1 MIDTHTHPYLEQFED
16 GGAEAVERALA
27 AGVTHMVLPNVDES
41 SVRPILD
48 LHSRYPEQ
56 TSVAIGLHPTEVNAD
71 WRPTLDRILEV
82 FRCDPSAPHI
92 VAIGEVGMDLY
103 WDKTFRKEQAD
114 AFAYQLRLAEEAGLP
129 VIIHCRE
136 ALEDTIAVIAEVKP
150 TVPLIFH
157 SFTGSPED
165 VRRIREVC
173 DPWFGINGVVTYKN
187 AQPLRD
193 ALPEIGLGRIL
204 LETDAP
210 YLAPVPKRG
219 RRNEPAYVT
228 YVRDQVAATLGV
240 TPAEV
245 EAATEANAKE
255 IFKR

>member
-16 GGAEAVERALA
+16 GGAQAVERALE

-41 SVRPILD
+41 SVAPILA
-48 LHSRYPEQ
+48 LHSRFPAV
-56 TSVAIGLHPTEVNAD
+56 TSVAMGLHPTEVNAD
-71 WRPTLDRILEV
+71 WRAALERILQG
-82 FRCDPSAPHI
+82 FLTSPSAPRI

-103 WDKTFRKEQAD
+103 WDVTFRAEQAE
-114 AFAYQLRLAEEAGLP
+114 AFAEQLRLAERHRLP

-136 ALEDTIAVIAEVKP
+136 ALDDTLAVIARVKP

-173 DPWFGINGVVTYKN
+173 QPWFGINGVVTYKN

-193 ALPEIGLGRIL
+193 ALPVIGLDRIL

-219 RRNEPAYVT
+219 RRNEPAYVA
-228 YVRDQVAATLGV
+228 YVRDQVAASLSLD
-240 TPAEV
+240 PADV
-245 EAATEANAKE
+245 DAATEANAKS
-255 IFKR
+255 IFTT